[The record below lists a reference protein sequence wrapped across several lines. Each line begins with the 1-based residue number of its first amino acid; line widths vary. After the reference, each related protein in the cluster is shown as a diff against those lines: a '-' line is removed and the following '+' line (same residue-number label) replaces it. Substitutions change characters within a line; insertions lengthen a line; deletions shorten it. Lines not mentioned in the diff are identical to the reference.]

1 MGGRVVMHA
10 TKAGTG
16 IGSRSSPHSHRR
28 CSSLVADR
36 LERAKCWVAIGSGG
50 ASVLILGSGRLDVG
64 GLDAVDR
71 AVESWAAA
79 RRTGQ
84 LDAVAHALSS
94 LADRSRLWVGVG
106 ALRAALDG
114 RRGRLLAVRAI
125 TIVAVESAL
134 IHLVVKRLFQRTRPA
149 VDVSLRFGARRPPS
163 SSFPS
168 GHAASAATAALLL
181 ADGDR
186 EWTVALGVLATAV
199 AWSRVQTGLHHATDA
214 VAGMALGAG
223 VAMLARRFLPVG

>member
-1 MGGRVVMHA
+1 MPLRDRHQDVAPQRGRA
-10 TKAGTG
+10 PTRTG
-16 IGSRSSPHSHRR
+16 S
-28 CSSLVADR
+28 D
-36 LERAKCWVAIGSGG
+36 G
-50 ASVLILGSGRLDVG
+50 ASVLTLSGRRLDVS
-64 GLDAVDR
+64 GLAFIDR
-71 AVESWAAA
+71 RVEGWVAA
-79 RRTGQ
+79 RRRGP
-84 LDAVAHALSS
+84 LDAAAHALSS
-94 LADRSRLWVGVG
+94 AGDRSKLWVGVG
-106 ALRAALDG
+106 ALRAVLDG
-114 RRGRLLAVRAI
+114 RRGRQLAVRGI
-125 TIVAVESAL
+125 TVVAVQSAL

-181 ADGDR
+181 ADGDI
-186 EWTVALGVLATAV
+186 EWAVALGAVATAV